1 MGPKRT
7 EGEQLAIN
15 ANVIFSNSEFGQSLA
30 GAPRWDM
37 QRPSHITPEQW
48 IHLLGRDADN
58 LQHMKLSYDITNLF
72 IHYDDGSLNL
82 SEEEKDLLRLAAIT
96 HDWGESYNDE
106 TKTGGDVNYEL
117 KTDTQAFE
125 ELVTYR
131 KVFSEIL
138 SSQDV
143 KTKYIIESTIFK
155 RDSKLGLIFN
165 AVERLGYIR
174 TAMIAFEKSKGI
186 DDDILKSHLQWLT
199 AGTLSNQI
207 ISLMEYSADYT
218 PVKKYL
224 EFISPS
230 IDEAYQTIDATIFPN
245 HDQPQIEKQNL
256 YNQSKVAWKHGFSHS
271 PERQAAKGSPFFNDS
286 PNYNERYVKSYD
298 ELAQKIEACR
308 TLGMKVV
315 LTSGSFDL
323 LHIGHMRYIDK
334 AKEFGDVLVIGVDSD
349 EKIKKRKG
357 PDRPVVD
364 EDERMQMLAH
374 TRSVDFIAL
383 KKLTDEKWEL
393 IKTVKPDILIA
404 TAETYTP
411 EEIAELEENYCSRVV
426 VLEPQATTSTSA
438 RIRRLNIGWSR
449 KTIQPLIDEIDK
461 GMPADILK
469 ERFYHVFRDN

>member
-1 MGPKRT
+1 
-7 EGEQLAIN
+7 
-15 ANVIFSNSEFGQSLA
+15 
-30 GAPRWDM
+30 
-37 QRPSHITPEQW
+37 
-48 IHLLGRDADN
+48 
-58 LQHMKLSYDITNLF
+58 
-72 IHYDDGSLNL
+72 
-82 SEEEKDLLRLAAIT
+82 
-96 HDWGESYNDE
+96 
-106 TKTGGDVNYEL
+106 
-117 KTDTQAFE
+117 
-125 ELVTYR
+125 
-131 KVFSEIL
+131 
-138 SSQDV
+138 
-143 KTKYIIESTIFK
+143 
-155 RDSKLGLIFN
+155 
-165 AVERLGYIR
+165 
-174 TAMIAFEKSKGI
+174 
-186 DDDILKSHLQWLT
+186 
-199 AGTLSNQI
+199 
-207 ISLMEYSADYT
+207 MEYSADYT